1 VVAIQDMVSDVSD
14 RKRAPINLAQREND
28 FEMYNMRGLLGRG
41 VELGARATNH
51 VSRFRNAP
59 GQKTMYGSAT
69 SDQKSKGSEREL
81 HSGASGVSEAKR

>member
-1 VVAIQDMVSDVSD
+1 M
-14 RKRAPINLAQREND
+14 K
-28 FEMYNMRGLLGRG
+28 GLSGRG

-69 SDQKSKGSEREL
+69 RDQKSKGSEREL